1 MKKFWT
7 IAICA
12 MLLGAVAFAAVGCNK
27 GAGDTIN
34 VFSREDGSGTRSAFT
49 ELTGVL
55 VEGEDGT
62 ETDMT
67 FSGASFQNSTNAI
80 MTAVA
85 QDKNAIG
92 YVSFGSLN
100 ETVKAVAVN
109 GIVPS
114 VDTIKDKSYELQRP
128 FNIAYKQSNID
139 SKPLA
144 ADFLAFLGSAEA
156 QEVIAAEKYIATD
169 DNAPAYVK
177 GSDLTGT
184 ITIGGSSSVSPL
196 MEKLIEK
203 YCDLSGVAKTSIEL
217 QTIDSTAGM
226 NGAIEGTF
234 DIGMA
239 SRDVKDT
246 ELSQGITAEVLA
258 YDGIAVIVNN
268 DNAVEDLTMEQIRQ
282 IFTGAVR
289 EWSRH
294 CVIDR
299 TEGLHLE

>member
-7 IAICA
+7 IVICM

-27 GAGDTIN
+27 GAADTIN

-55 VEGEDGT
+55 VENEDGT

-92 YVSFGSLN
+92 YVSYGSLN
-100 ETVKAVAVN
+100 DTVKAVAVN
-109 GIVPS
+109 GVAPS

-128 FNIAYKQSNID
+128 FNLAYKQQTVESNE
-139 SKPLA
+139 LL
-144 ADFLAFLGSAEA
+144 ADFITFLASAEA
-156 QEVIAAEKYIATD
+156 QAIIADENYIATVE
-169 DNAPAYVK
+169 NAQPYEVK
-177 GSDLTGT
+177 TGLSGRLC
-184 ITIGGSSSVSPL
+184 IGGSSSVSPL
-196 MEKLIEK
+196 MEKLIEE
-203 YCDLSGVAKTSIEL
+203 YERLTGAEGIEL

-234 DIGMA
+234 ELGMA
-239 SRDVKDT
+239 SRDVKDS
-246 ELSQGITAEVLA
+246 ELSAGLTPYVLA

-268 DNAVEDLTMEQIRQ
+268 ENSISNLTTEQIRS
-282 IFTGAVR
+282 IFTGEVR
-289 EWSRH
+289 NWSA
-294 CVIDR
+294 
-299 TEGLHLE
+299 LA

>member
-7 IAICA
+7 IVICA

-27 GAGDTIN
+27 GAADTIN

-55 VEGEDGT
+55 VENEDGT

-100 ETVKAVAVN
+100 GTVKAVAVN
-109 GIVPS
+109 GVAPS

-128 FNIAYKQSNID
+128 FNIAYKQANID

-144 ADFLAFLGSAEA
+144 ADFLGFLGSAEA

-169 DNAPAYVK
+169 DNAPAYAK
-177 GSDLTGT
+177 GSDLTGS

-203 YCDLSGVAKTSIEL
+203 YCALSGVAKNSIEL

-226 NGAIEGTF
+226 NGAISGTF

-239 SRDVKDT
+239 SRDVKDS

-258 YDGIAVIVNN
+258 YDGIAVIVHN
-268 DNAVEDLTMEQIRQ
+268 DNAVEDLSMEQIRQ

-289 EWSRH
+289 EWSA
-294 CVIDR
+294 
-299 TEGLHLE
+299 LA

>member
-1 MKKFWT
+1 
-7 IAICA
+7 

-27 GAGDTIN
+27 GAADTIN

-55 VEGEDGT
+55 VENEDGT

-100 ETVKAVAVN
+100 DTVKAVAVN
-109 GIVPS
+109 GVAPS

-144 ADFLAFLGSAEA
+144 ADFLGFLGSAEA
-156 QEVIAAEKYIATD
+156 QEVIAAEKYIVTD
-169 DNAPAYVK
+169 DNAPAYAT
-177 GSDLTGT
+177 GS

-203 YCDLSGVAKTSIEL
+203 YCALSGVAKNSIEL

-226 NGAIEGTF
+226 NGAIGGTF

-239 SRDVKDT
+239 SREVKDS
-246 ELSQGITAEVLA
+246 ELEQGITAEVLA
-258 YDGIAVIVNN
+258 YDGIAVIVHN
-268 DNAVEDLTMEQIRQ
+268 DNAVEDLSMEQIRQ

-289 EWSRH
+289 EWSA
-294 CVIDR
+294 
-299 TEGLHLE
+299 LA

>member
-1 MKKFWT
+1 
-7 IAICA
+7 

-27 GAGDTIN
+27 GAADTIN

-55 VEGEDGT
+55 VENEDGT

-100 ETVKAVAVN
+100 DTVKAVAVN
-109 GIVPS
+109 GVAPS

-128 FNIAYKQSNID
+128 FNLAYKQQTVESNE
-139 SKPLA
+139 LL
-144 ADFLAFLGSAEA
+144 ADFITFLASAEA
-156 QEVIAAEKYIATD
+156 QAIIADENHIATVE
-169 DNAPAYVK
+169 NAQPYEVK
-177 GSDLTGT
+177 TGLSGRLC
-184 ITIGGSSSVSPL
+184 IGGSSSVSPL
-196 MEKLIEK
+196 MEKLIEE
-203 YCDLSGVAKTSIEL
+203 YERLTGAEGIEL

-234 DIGMA
+234 ELGMA
-239 SRDVKDT
+239 SRDVKDS
-246 ELSQGITAEVLA
+246 ELSAGLTPYVLA

-268 DNAVEDLTMEQIRQ
+268 ENSISNLTTEQIRS
-282 IFTGAVR
+282 IFTGEVR
-289 EWSRH
+289 NWSA
-294 CVIDR
+294 
-299 TEGLHLE
+299 LA

>member
-7 IAICA
+7 IAICM

-27 GAGDTIN
+27 GAADTIN

-55 VEGEDGT
+55 VENEDGT

-92 YVSFGSLN
+92 YVSYGSLN
-100 ETVKAVAVN
+100 DTVKAVAVN
-109 GIVPS
+109 GVAPS

-128 FNIAYKQSNID
+128 FNLAYKQQTVESNE
-139 SKPLA
+139 LL
-144 ADFLAFLGSAEA
+144 ADFITFLASAEA
-156 QEVIAAEKYIATD
+156 QAIIADENYIATVE
-169 DNAPAYVK
+169 NAQPYEVK
-177 GSDLTGT
+177 TGLSGRLC
-184 ITIGGSSSVSPL
+184 IGGSSSVSPL
-196 MEKLIEK
+196 MEKLIEE
-203 YCDLSGVAKTSIEL
+203 YERLTGAEGIEL

-234 DIGMA
+234 ELGMA
-239 SRDVKDT
+239 SRDVKDS
-246 ELSQGITAEVLA
+246 ELSAGLTPYVLA

-268 DNAVEDLTMEQIRQ
+268 ENSISNLTTEQIRS
-282 IFTGAVR
+282 IFTGEVR
-289 EWSRH
+289 NWSA
-294 CVIDR
+294 
-299 TEGLHLE
+299 LA

>member
-1 MKKFWT
+1 
-7 IAICA
+7 

-27 GAGDTIN
+27 GAADTIN

-55 VEGEDGT
+55 VENEDGT

-92 YVSFGSLN
+92 YVSYGSLN
-100 ETVKAVAVN
+100 DTVKAVAVN
-109 GIVPS
+109 GVAPS

-128 FNIAYKQSNID
+128 FNLAYKQQTVESNE
-139 SKPLA
+139 LL
-144 ADFLAFLGSAEA
+144 ADFITFLASAEA
-156 QEVIAAEKYIATD
+156 QAIIADENYIATVE
-169 DNAPAYVK
+169 NAQPYEVK
-177 GSDLTGT
+177 TGLSGRLC
-184 ITIGGSSSVSPL
+184 IGGSSSVSPL
-196 MEKLIEK
+196 MEKLIEE
-203 YCDLSGVAKTSIEL
+203 YERLTGAEGIEL

-226 NGAIEGTF
+226 NGAIGGTF

-239 SRDVKDT
+239 SREVKDS
-246 ELSQGITAEVLA
+246 ELEQGITAEVLA
-258 YDGIAVIVNN
+258 YDGIAVIVHN
-268 DNAVEDLTMEQIRQ
+268 DNAVEDLSMEQIRQ

-289 EWSRH
+289 EWSA
-294 CVIDR
+294 
-299 TEGLHLE
+299 LA

>member
-7 IAICA
+7 IVICM

-27 GAGDTIN
+27 GAADTIN

-55 VEGEDGT
+55 VENEDGT

-100 ETVKAVAVN
+100 DTVKAVAVN
-109 GIVPS
+109 GVAPS

-128 FNIAYKQSNID
+128 FNIAYKQANID

-144 ADFLAFLGSAEA
+144 ADFLGFLGSAEA

-169 DNAPAYVK
+169 DNAPAYAK
-177 GSDLTGT
+177 GSDLTGS

-203 YCDLSGVAKTSIEL
+203 RSSLRNIARSP
-217 QTIDSTAGM
+217 
-226 NGAIEGTF
+226 
-234 DIGMA
+234 A
-239 SRDVKDT
+239 SRR
-246 ELSQGITAEVLA
+246 TASSCRPSTPPPV
-258 YDGIAVIVNN
+258 
-268 DNAVEDLTMEQIRQ
+268 
-282 IFTGAVR
+282 
-289 EWSRH
+289 
-294 CVIDR
+294 
-299 TEGLHLE
+299 

>member
-1 MKKFWT
+1 
-7 IAICA
+7 

-27 GAGDTIN
+27 GAADTIN

-67 FSGASFQNSTNAI
+67 FSGASVQNSTNAI

-100 ETVKAVAVN
+100 DTVKAVAVN
-109 GIVPS
+109 GVTPS

-128 FNIAYKQSNID
+128 FNIAYKQSNIA

-144 ADFLAFLGSAEA
+144 ADFLGFLGSAEA

-169 DNAPAYVK
+169 DNA
-177 GSDLTGT
+177 
-184 ITIGGSSSVSPL
+184 
-196 MEKLIEK
+196 EKLIEK
-203 YCDLSGVAKTSIEL
+203 YCALSGVAKNSIEL

-226 NGAIEGTF
+226 NGAISGTF

-239 SRDVKDT
+239 SRDVKDS

-258 YDGIAVIVNN
+258 YDGIAVIVHN
-268 DNAVEDLTMEQIRQ
+268 DNAVEDLSMEQIRQ

-289 EWSRH
+289 EWSA
-294 CVIDR
+294 
-299 TEGLHLE
+299 LA

>member
-27 GAGDTIN
+27 GAADTIN

-55 VEGEDGT
+55 VENEDGT

-67 FSGASFQNSTNAI
+67 FSGASIQNSTNAI

-100 ETVKAVAVN
+100 DTVKAVAVN
-109 GIVPS
+109 GVAPS

-128 FNIAYKQSNID
+128 FNIAYKQANID

-144 ADFLAFLGSAEA
+144 ADFLKFLSSAEA
-156 QEVIAAEKYIATD
+156 QAVISGENYIPTVD
-169 DNAPAYVK
+169 TAPKYVK
-177 GSDLTGT
+177 GENLTGT
-184 ITIGGSSSVSPL
+184 VKVGGSSSVSPL

-203 YCDLSGVAKTSIEL
+203 YYELSHVEKNSIEL

-226 NGAIEGTF
+226 NGAINGTF

-239 SRDVKDT
+239 SRDVKNS
-246 ELSQGITAEVLA
+246 EISQGIEAKVLA
-258 YDGIAVIVNN
+258 YDGIAVIVHN
-268 DNAVEDLTMEQIRQ
+268 DNAVEDLSMAQIRQ

-289 EWSRH
+289 EWSA
-294 CVIDR
+294 
-299 TEGLHLE
+299 LA

>member
-7 IAICA
+7 IVICA

-27 GAGDTIN
+27 GAADTIN

-55 VEGEDGT
+55 VENEDGT

-100 ETVKAVAVN
+100 GTVKAVAVN
-109 GIVPS
+109 GVAPS

-128 FNIAYKQSNID
+128 FNIAYKQANID

-144 ADFLAFLGSAEA
+144 ADFLGFLGSAEA

-169 DNAPAYVK
+169 DNAPAYAK
-177 GSDLTGT
+177 GSDLTGS

-203 YCDLSGVAKTSIEL
+203 NSIEL

-226 NGAIEGTF
+226 NGAISGTF

-239 SRDVKDT
+239 SRDVKDS
-246 ELSQGITAEVLA
+246 ELAQGITAEVLA
-258 YDGIAVIVNN
+258 YDGIAVIVHN
-268 DNAVEDLTMEQIRQ
+268 DNAVGDLSMEQIRQ

-289 EWSRH
+289 EWSA
-294 CVIDR
+294 
-299 TEGLHLE
+299 LA